1 MKILDY
7 VFNGIFAVE
16 LVTKCISLGFV
27 LDYGSYM
34 RESWNK
40 LDFVIV
46 FFSIIDMSLEGSSF
60 GFVKIVRL
68 LRILR
73 PLRFISH
80 NPSLK
85 NLVNCLL

>member
-1 MKILDY
+1 M
-7 VFNGIFAVE
+7 AV
-16 LVTKCISLGFV
+16 KCVSLGSIWDF
-27 LDYGSYM
+27 GSYM
-34 RESWNK
+34 TESWNQ

-46 FFSIIDMSLEGSSF
+46 FFSIVDMSLEGSSF

-80 NPSLK
+80 NPNLK